1 MTLPRSPFKGL
12 AYFGDSE
19 TDWLFF
25 FGRERE
31 SELVA
36 ANLMASRLTVLY
48 GPSGVGKSSLLRAGV
63 TRRLRSLVPSV
74 DALGGG
80 AEIVIVDSWRDDPVA
95 AVAAA
100 AGARTDI
107 PLADALSERAA
118 AAGGELYLV
127 LDQMEEYMLYHGRDG
142 GPLAAELEDVL
153 TRTDVP
159 VHVLLGVRDDAL
171 ADLDVLKRRVPGLF
185 ANVLRLDHLTR
196 AAARSAIE
204 GPLRAYVELGGP
216 EVTAEE
222 ELIEAVLDEV
232 AAGRI
237 ERHLTGRG
245 LVEESERTR
254 RVEAPYLQLVMERIW
269 DVERGRGSD
278 VLGAATLAELG
289 GAERI
294 VEEHLERA
302 LEGLDE
308 DERDLVAR
316 LFNHLVTPSGTKI
329 AHAVDDL
336 ARYARVD
343 ADGLGHVLGTLEAAR
358 ILRRVPGRSGGPPR
372 YEIFHDVLAPAVL
385 AWRSRRELESERA
398 TARRRH
404 RRLAFVAVLALVA
417 LAGTLALAAWALA
430 QRAEAHKQAQT
441 ALSRELTALAL
452 TELDSDPELS
462 LALATEASRLNSSR
476 RVETVLVRSL
486 AASRVRAVLTA
497 PGPVESLQIANNQVV
512 AGLQG
517 GGLYVADVRLRQG
530 AKLDLAR
537 TLVGVSGDDILVGG
551 PAGLELRSVPG
562 GALVRRLPLRPGAV
576 VPVRDVETGI
586 VTSQM
591 RLPAPFKL
599 AALGPKGTLVAV
611 SDGTRRTVVV
621 NALTGDARYVLEQ
634 PSAVTSLAW
643 GPGARILATGG
654 KDGSALLWRLS
665 TGRPFAR
672 LPGHQS
678 AVTRVAFS
686 PRATIVATA
695 SRDATAR
702 VWKIGSITPIT
713 VLAGHTNPLTDIAF
727 SPDGVLV
734 ATASTDRTA
743 EVRTYKTGAIAA
755 ILAGH
760 HETVTGVRF
769 VGNAHVVTAS
779 ADGTLRRWNVEGAPL
794 LRLVR
799 HLSEPVA
806 RVSFAGRDR
815 FEAVTA
821 DGERLVLARDGEVL
835 ERGRAEQPAP
845 SRAPDGTTASIEGN
859 VVVLHRPGGDDVTL
873 VGHTLP
879 VTAVRFSPDGARA
892 VTTSRDADARLWDTR
907 TGALVHTL
915 RGHFGIVSDAAF
927 SPDGRWLVTAGP
939 QRAALWDA
947 ASGARLF
954 YLRGH
959 MDIVTSV
966 AFDATGRRIVT
977 GGREGD
983 VRTYRCDICTSGA
996 ELLRTAEARLALTGR
1011 KLTQAERAEYL
1022 TER

>member
-1 MTLPRSPFKGL
+1 VKLPPSPFKGL

-74 DALGGG
+74 DGLGGG
-80 AEIVIVDSWRDDPVA
+80 AEIVIVDSWRDDPIA
-95 AVAAA
+95 AIAAA

-153 TRTDVP
+153 TRTEVP

-185 ANVLRLDHLTR
+185 GNVLRLDHLTR

-204 GPLRAYVELGGP
+204 GPLRAFAELGGP
-216 EVTAEE
+216 EVTAED

-245 LVEESERTR
+245 LVEESERGR
-254 RVEAPYLQLVMERIW
+254 RVEAPYLQLVLERLW
-269 DVERGRGSD
+269 DVERRRGSER
-278 VLGAATLAELG
+278 LRAATLSELG

-343 ADGLGHVLGTLEAAR
+343 AARLEHVLGALEAAR

-398 TARRRH
+398 TARRRN

-417 LAGTLALAAWALA
+417 LAGTLALAAWALT
-430 QRAEAHKQAQT
+430 QRAEAHKQADT

-452 TELDSDPELS
+452 TELDHDPELS
-462 LALATEASRLNSSR
+462 LALATEASRVNSSR
-476 RVETVLVRSL
+476 RVETVLVRAL

-497 PGPVESLQIANNQVV
+497 PGPVEALQIASNHVV
-512 AGLQG
+512 AGVQ
-517 GGLYVADVRLRQG
+517 GGLYVADERLRQG
-530 AKLDLAR
+530 TKIDLDR
-537 TLVGVSGDDILVGG
+537 TLLGVSGDDVLVSG

-562 GALVRRLPLRPGAV
+562 GTLVRRLPLRPGTV

-586 VTSQM
+586 VTGEV
-591 RLPAPFKL
+591 RLPTRFRL
-599 AALGPKGTLVAV
+599 AALGPRGTLVAV
-611 SDGTRRTVVV
+611 SDGSRRTVVV
-621 NALTGDARYVLEQ
+621 NAQTGDARYVLEQ
-634 PSAVTSLAW
+634 PSAVTALAW
-643 GPGARILATGG
+643 GPGARILASGG
-654 KDGSALLWRLS
+654 EDGSARLWRLS
-665 TGRPFAR
+665 TGRPFAV
-672 LPGHQS
+672 LGGHRS
-678 AVTRVAFS
+678 LVTSIAFS

-695 SRDATAR
+695 SRDGTAR
-702 VWKIGSITPIT
+702 VWKIGSITPVT
-713 VLAGHTNPLTDIAF
+713 VLAGHTNPLRDVAF
-727 SPDGVLV
+727 SPNGVLV

-743 EVRTYKTGAIAA
+743 EVRTAATGAIAA
-755 ILAGH
+755 VLAGH
-760 HETVTGVRF
+760 SETVTGVRF
-769 VGNAHVVTAS
+769 VGNDHVVTAS

-799 HLSEPVA
+799 HLSERVA
-806 RVSFAGRDR
+806 RVSFAGHDR
-815 FEAVTA
+815 FEAVTE
-821 DGERLVLARDGEVL
+821 DGRRLVLAPDGAVL

-845 SRAPDGTTASIEGN
+845 PRAPDGTTASIEAS
-859 VVVLHRPGGDDVTL
+859 VVVLHRPGGGQVKL
-873 VGHTLP
+873 AGHTLA
-879 VTAVRFSPDGARA
+879 VTAVRFSPDGTRA
-892 VTTSRDADARLWDTR
+892 VTASRDADARVWDTR
-907 TGALVHTL
+907 TGASLHTL
-915 RGHFGIVSDAAF
+915 RGHFGTVSDAAF
-927 SPDGRWLVTAGP
+927 SPDGRWIVTAGP

-954 YLRGH
+954 FLRGH
-959 MDIVTSV
+959 TNVVTSV

-1011 KLTQAERAEYL
+1011 KLTPAERAEYL